1 MQRDQMMRRR
11 TGFMFPDALM
21 ALILLSS
28 LAAMFF
34 VAVHQEDVGLQK
46 LSNSREAAR
55 LAESAITSMQ
65 SGQAIPD
72 SVTSPDIHLKVQPLS
87 DPAPTPDQVWVDVTA
102 SVRNASTD
110 VVGLVP
116 RKSAPAGGL
125 P

>member
-1 MQRDQMMRRR
+1 MMRRR

-28 LAAMFF
+28 LAGMFF
-34 VAVHQEDVGLQK
+34 VAVHREDMGLKK

-65 SGQAIPD
+65 SGQAISD
-72 SVTSPDIHLKVQPLS
+72 DANSPDVHLKVEPLN
-87 DPAPTPDQVWVDVTA
+87 DPAPTPEQVWVDVTA

-110 VVGLVP
+110 LVGLVP
-116 RKSAPAGGL
+116 RKSLPAGGVR
-125 P
+125 